1 MLRAIAYADGTRIV
15 CSSLGRTLDGLD
27 LGPPDFVSLQG
38 MRVWPDVALPA
49 APELRYIALSFNGY
63 TIFLNRG
70 DYVNAMTLLEPSATI
85 GLFYPGETNRFF
97 GIGYVKPEWLQ
108 SAATRQAVVGELS
121 GTVLAILPSSRFQ
134 HVAVVAIPPEA
145 YLHDFAGT
153 RWAVAAAGGIAG
165 VMLCGVILW
174 RKRWARD
181 MPQLLR
187 RAIRDREFYLVYQ
200 PIVDI
205 RTKQWIGAEALLRWK
220 RPYGAEP
227 MGPDIFI
234 PAAERC
240 GLSEEIAA
248 LVFDLVAEDLP
259 VIESHV
265 RGFYVSLNISANE
278 VKSGSGRALT
288 ERLLRETGLPPSW
301 INIEL
306 TERGCSRKTPG
317 NHRWHS
323 RPGSES
329 RDRRLRHGLFQPGL
343 PGGVSGG
350 LPEARQGLH
359 ARAHRKRRQ
368 AHGGDADH
376 RAGQVPR
383 YRSDR
388 GRRGNRGTR
397 QRGGRARRFKVQG
410 WYFERALSLDKLLDA
425 LPVKGGRVLHEDEQ
439 DVDEAQARQHTAG

>member
-121 GTVLAILPSSRFQ
+121 GTVLAILPSSLFQ

-278 VKSGSGRALT
+278 VKSGSGRALA
-288 ERLLRETGLPPSW
+288 ERLLQETGLPPSW
-301 INIEL
+301 IIIEL
-306 TERGCSRKTPG
+306 TERGCSRRTPG
-317 NHRWHS
+317 K
-323 RPGSES
+323 P
-329 RDRRLRHGLFQPGL
+329 
-343 PGGVSGG
+343 
-350 LPEARQGLH
+350 
-359 ARAHRKRRQ
+359 
-368 AHGGDADH
+368 
-376 RAGQVPR
+376 
-383 YRSDR
+383 
-388 GRRGNRGTR
+388 
-397 QRGGRARRFKVQG
+397 
-410 WYFERALSLDKLLDA
+410 
-425 LPVKGGRVLHEDEQ
+425 
-439 DVDEAQARQHTAG
+439 